1 MRFLYLIVII
11 SLLLGAAAGQL
22 SPDRERFDVEL
33 HPGEVAHKVLT
44 LTNVGDEPIFE
55 LTNTPVGGDARDFI
69 VLDLPKIKGIDPE
82 DDVEVD
88 IFFLIPPEAEPGV
101 YQGFFYLFDDAPP
114 SMPMVIDF
122 QIKVV
127 EQESYGVSLTIN
139 DAQSASG
146 EGDPENPAEFDLLVR
161 NTGRFKDVI
170 VVDTPEVPPGWNP
183 VLLDG
188 DRIVGPPYEMAL
200 PSGSSKEL
208 YLDVEFEENSQSGTL
223 NVLAT
228 SLGNSSINSSVKAA
242 IDVGMAVR
250 GYNVRA
256 GVPNNMVVNRT
267 YTGNFL
273 IMLEKDEKISLDI
286 ITGPELLVVPSS
298 QVVPVKRIGGG
309 EANFTMMATRPGNHL
324 MVFAMEDSMG
334 VPIPEELVFVR
345 AEEANGTVIL
355 TIDSLPYTTIAA
367 LASYGNQTI
376 PVITVSSSQLGKEE
390 RIRLYPYQEVVILG
404 NRSVIG
410 DQVEKE
416 LAEFTNVSR
425 ISGEDICET
434 SWLLASK
441 MWPQG
446 TREIVVCGPRD
457 MDVLKGYQLA
467 KEKGLP
473 VVICQDGLSD
483 LAISVLEDLKSR
495 DEPLTKALLMGVPDE
510 VASVLQDA
518 GLETEVV

>member
-1 MRFLYLIVII
+1 MRLLYLIVII

-55 LTNTPVGGDARDFI
+55 LTNTPVGGDARDLI
-69 VLDLPKIKGIDPE
+69 ILDLPRIKGIDPE

-88 IFFLIPPEAEPGV
+88 IFFVVPPETRPGV

-146 EGDPENPAEFDLLVR
+146 EGDPESPAEFDLLVR

-170 VVDTPEVPPGWNP
+170 VVDIPDAPQGWAP
-183 VLLDG
+183 ILLDG

-208 YLDVEFEENSQSGTL
+208 VLDVEFEENSQSGGL
-223 NVLAT
+223 EIMAV
-228 SLGNSSINSSVKAA
+228 SLGNSSANASVKA
-242 IDVGMAVR
+242 DVEVGMAVR

-256 GVPNNMVVNRT
+256 GVPQNMVVNRT

-273 IMLEKDEKISLDI
+273 IILEKDEKVNLEI

-298 QVVPVKRIGGG
+298 QMVPVTRRGGG
-309 EANFTMMATRPGNHL
+309 EANFTLLATKPGKHL
-324 MVFAMEDSMG
+324 MVFAMVDSMG
-334 VPIPEELVFVR
+334 VPIPEELAFVE
-345 AEEANGTVIL
+345 AEEPNGTVIL
-355 TIDSLPYTTIAA
+355 TADALQYTTIAA
-367 LASYGNQTI
+367 LTSHHNQTI
-376 PVITVSSSQLGKEE
+376 PVITVSVDRLSKEE
-390 RIRLYPYQEVVILG
+390 RERLYPYQEVVILG

-410 DQVEKE
+410 DQAEKE
-416 LAEFTNVSR
+416 LAEFTNTTR
-425 ISGEDICET
+425 IAGQDMCET

-441 MWPQG
+441 MWPEG
-446 TREIVVCGPRD
+446 TEEIVVCGPKD
-457 MDVLKGYQLA
+457 VDVLQGYQLA
-467 KEKGLP
+467 KEKELP
-473 VVICQDGLSD
+473 LVICPAGLSD
-483 LAISVLEDLKSR
+483 LARSVLDDLLSR
-495 DEPLTKALLMGVPDE
+495 EKPLSRALLVGVPDDG
-510 VASVLQDA
+510 VKALQDA
-518 GLETEVV
+518 GLETEVA